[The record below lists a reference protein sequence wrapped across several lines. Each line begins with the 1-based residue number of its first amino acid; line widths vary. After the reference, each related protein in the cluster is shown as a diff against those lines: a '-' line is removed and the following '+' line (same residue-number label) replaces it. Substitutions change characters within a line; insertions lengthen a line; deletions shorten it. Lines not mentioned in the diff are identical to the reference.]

1 MRSAL
6 YWYSWQGLK
15 ATKMEEDSRR
25 AHVLKTARASI
36 HSNGTNFTIAAVCRE
51 AGLSRSQIRRIFST
65 KAKLLKALK
74 QEIEE
79 HPRTNN
85 ILCRIRD
92 TDDES
97 LECRLRVVERAIA
110 SLEVRL
116 LSEQRDHLYAIGSP
130 EEGHSGELFLSHT
143 EARPSTSP
151 IVDVQPFSATFN
163 SAATL
168 VPTVGPPPKIE
179 ACEREA
185 HLNRTDIAGGSQKVP
200 ELPPIL
206 PLGLQEPS
214 PQPVNSKPNDQTS
227 FTKNA
232 PPIISDSTALFE
244 AAGNPIPTLTV
255 EPEVMRTILK
265 NARAQVGKVVDL
277 ESQNHVSRS
286 ITVKRFAKA
295 SSAVLVVLGFLV
307 GALAHYRN
315 REVKTEGAQ
324 SSSTVVPKVTI
335 INATGEDGTSGETP
349 PAWIK
354 SAMKN
359 ASRGDAHAQ
368 TSLALAYLRGDG
380 VGVNPAAAIG
390 WSEMAALQ
398 GDPSAQFIL
407 ATLYTSGIKPNPQ
420 LAVRWFSTAAVRG
433 NIKAMHNLALAYL
446 NGDGVPKNPAAAVGW
461 FSKAASAGY
470 RDSAFDLGVL
480 YERGEEVQQDP
491 SLAMRW
497 YNIAA
502 SRGDLEA
509 VKRIGYLKTSFATD
523 ASDRPN

>member
-1 MRSAL
+1 M
-6 YWYSWQGLK
+6 K

-36 HSNGTNFTIAAVCRE
+36 HSNGTNFSIAAVCRE
-51 AGLSRSQIRRIFST
+51 SGLSRSQMRRIFST

-74 QEIEE
+74 QEMEE
-79 HPRTNN
+79 HPRANN
-85 ILCRIRD
+85 ILCRIHD
-92 TDDES
+92 IDDEW
-97 LECRLRVVERAIA
+97 LERRLRVLERAIA

-116 LSEQRDHLYAIGSP
+116 LSEQRHHLYAIGSP
-130 EEGHSGELFLSHT
+130 EGKHSGELFLSNA

-151 IVDVQPFSATFN
+151 IVDVKPFAATFN
-163 SAATL
+163 SAANFG
-168 VPTVGPPPKIE
+168 PTVEPPPKIE
-179 ACEREA
+179 ACAREA
-185 HLNRTDIAGGSQKVP
+185 HLNRTDITDGSQTVP

-214 PQPVNSKPNDQTS
+214 PEPVSPKPNDQTS
-227 FTKNA
+227 FIKNA

-244 AAGNPIPTLTV
+244 AAGNPIPTPTV

-265 NARAQVGKVVDL
+265 NARAQVSKVVDF
-277 ESQNHVSRS
+277 ESEKHVSRS
-286 ITVKRFAKA
+286 ITVKRFAIA
-295 SSAVLVVLGFLV
+295 SSAVLAVFGILAGT
-307 GALAHYRN
+307 LAHYRN
-315 REVKTEGAQ
+315 REEKTEGAQ
-324 SSSTVVPKVTI
+324 SSSTVVQKVTI
-335 INATGEDGTSGETP
+335 INATGEDGTSGETL

-368 TSLALAYLRGDG
+368 TKLALAYLRGDG
-380 VGVNPAAAIG
+380 VGVNPAAAMG

-407 ATLYTSGIKPNPQ
+407 ATLYASGIKPDPQ
-420 LAVRWFSTAAVRG
+420 LAVRWFASAAVRG

-446 NGDGVPKNPAAAVGW
+446 NGDGVQKNPTAAVSW
-461 FSKAASAGY
+461 FSKAASTGY

-502 SRGDLEA
+502 SKGDIEA
-509 VKRIGYLKTSFATD
+509 IKRIEYLKTSFATD
-523 ASDRPN
+523 ASDSQN